1 MKSTPLQLRQSGLG
15 NNSADQSIQIPARP
29 EMYASMP
36 QRETTIR
43 DYWLIL
49 TKQRW
54 TIIAFAAVVL
64 ILTTIATFKT
74 TPIYD
79 AVGRIAINRE
89 SADALP
95 FKDSAS
101 NPTDEDYTIAM
112 ETQVRIL
119 HSDNLAMRVIRKLG
133 LDNNPNFTGV
143 QKPSAPAGELPTTS
157 PSIDTREET
166 KLIDTF
172 RNGLKVATVNNTR
185 LIEIHY
191 LNSNPRLAAD
201 IVNGIVSSYIEQN
214 YQTKFESA
222 MQTSD
227 WLSRQL
233 ADLKLKVET
242 SQEKLIRFQRE
253 KGIVGID
260 EKQNL
265 TTSKLDE
272 LSRELTATEADRIQ
286 KEANYELA
294 ATGNPELMA
303 RSPSEMLG
311 HLRERES
318 TLKQEYALLK
328 TQFGANYPKVVEIRN
343 QLDQLEGD
351 INAEVK
357 RMATQIKNEYLAAQ
371 QRENM
376 VLARMEEQKR
386 EANEL
391 NQNAIEFNI
400 LKRDVDA
407 NRQLYEGLLQKLK
420 EASLEAGLHS
430 NNIRMVDSARVPL
443 SPTSPDIP
451 RNLGIGFIL
460 GLCGGVGL
468 AFLLESLDNTV
479 RTPEQAELASGLPAL
494 GVVPQFLRAD
504 TNRSQAA
511 KLSLANGEAVTGR
524 AELISQLRPN
534 SEAAECYRSLRTSI
548 LLSALDTPP
557 KVLLVTS
564 PLPQEGKTTTSVNCA
579 IVLAQR
585 GSRVLL
591 VDADL
596 RRPGVHRAFGFDR
609 KGGLST
615 VLTGSTPIESVL
627 KTYPAVPNLS
637 ILPAGPP
644 PPHPAE
650 LLDASKMRSL
660 IAQWRKEYDHVIIDT
675 PPALS
680 VTDPVLLSV
689 EADSI
694 ILVIRSGKTT
704 KDALRRAGELLW
716 QVNARVMGIVVNG
729 IDLGSPDHYYYYY
742 GAKAGGDYYNTES
755 TAEKIDA

>member
-1 MKSTPLQLRQSGLG
+1 MKPTPLQLRQPGPGS
-15 NNSADQSIQIPARP
+15 NSADQSIQIPARP
-29 EMYASMP
+29 ETYVSMP

-54 TIIAFAAVVL
+54 TIIAFASVVL

-74 TPIYD
+74 TPVYD

-95 FKDSAS
+95 FKDNAS

-133 LDNNPNFTGV
+133 LDNNPSFTGV
-143 QKPSAPAGELPTTS
+143 QKPQTPAGELPTTS

-172 RNGLKVATVNNTR
+172 RNGLKVATVSNTR

-328 TQFGANYPKVVEIRN
+328 TQFGANYPKVVEIKN
-343 QLDQLEGD
+343 QLDQLDGD

-443 SPTSPDIP
+443 APTSPDIP

-504 TNRSQAA
+504 TSRSQPG
-511 KLSLANGEAVTGR
+511 KLSLANGDNAAGR
-524 AELISQLRPN
+524 AELIAQLRPN

-548 LLSALDTPP
+548 LLSALDSPP

-609 KGGLST
+609 KSGLST

-627 KTYPAVPNLS
+627 RTYPEVPNLS

-660 IAQWRKEYDHVIIDT
+660 IAQWRNEYDHVIIDT

-742 GAKAGGDYYNTES
+742 GAKAGGEYYTTET